1 MDLKRALMGVCVAAS
16 AVAMPAMAR
25 VDVAVTIGVPPPVAV
40 VEAVPVQRPGHI
52 WAPGYWGWHGD
63 RHIWI
68 RGRWVVERSGHDWVG
83 DRWVQDGPRW
93 RLEPGRWA
101 PREQGRGHGKG
112 KGYAKGHYKKYR
124 D

>member
-1 MDLKRALMGVCVAAS
+1 MDLKRVLMGVCFAAS

-25 VDVAVTIGVPPPVAV
+25 VDVAITIGVPPPAPV
-40 VEAVPVQRPGHI
+40 VEAVPVQRSGYV
-52 WAPGYWGWHGD
+52 WVPGYWGWHGD

-68 RGRWVVERSGHDWVG
+68 RGRWVVERSGHSWVA

-93 RLEPGRWA
+93 RLEHGHWA
-101 PREQGRGHGKG
+101 PHGRGHAKG
-112 KGYAKGHYKKYR
+112 HAKGHYKPKKHKR

>member
-1 MDLKRALMGVCVAAS
+1 MDLKRVLMGVCVAAS

-25 VDVAVTIGVPPPVAV
+25 VDVSVMIGVPPPAPV
-40 VEAVPVQRPGHI
+40 VEVVPAPRSGYV
-52 WAPGYWGWHGD
+52 WVPGYWGWHGD

-68 RGRWVVERSGHDWVG
+68 RGRWVVERSGHYWVA

-93 RLEPGRWA
+93 RLEHGHWA
-101 PREQGRGHGKG
+101 PHERGPGHHG